1 MIFNINIIW
10 KDTTVIGVNRLS
22 FLGLGVQPP
31 TPEWGMMLNE
41 AKEVMTLYPLQMI
54 PAGMAIL
61 LVVAAFNF
69 LGDSLRDAFDPKH
82 AGRERS

>member
-1 MIFNINIIW
+1 M
-10 KDTTVIGVNRLS
+10 
-22 FLGLGVQPP
+22 P
-31 TPEWGMMLNE
+31 
-41 AKEVMTLYPLQMI
+41 LYPLQMI